1 MGCANT
7 SADEVLLFFD
17 DMQSDIY
24 CPFLSPAFIRRL
36 YLKLGHKWLGKG
48 SSTLVTGPKNAQ
60 LLISVQVILKVS
72 MLQSIN
78 Y

>member
-60 LLISVQVILKVS
+60 FCPGNTEGIYATIYRLLT
-72 MLQSIN
+72 
-78 Y
+78 

>member
-24 CPFLSPAFIRRL
+24 CPFLSPPFIRRSYFKDAIFMCGRL
-36 YLKLGHKWLGKG
+36 SVEK
-48 SSTLVTGPKNAQ
+48 SSP
-60 LLISVQVILKVS
+60 I
-72 MLQSIN
+72 
-78 Y
+78 